1 MPTKRAP
8 KKGRRRGEQTT
19 ALVADEVAST
29 KNELEKEKKTSEEY
43 LNKLQYL
50 QAEFE
55 NYQKRSKRE
64 MVEAINFGNQKLIT
78 ELLTV
83 VDELEYAID
92 AGKSSN
98 NKKALIHGVEITL
111 KKLYELLE
119 KKGLSRIEALGKA
132 FNPFQHEVVERLS
145 GGDGEERVVEEIRA
159 GFTLKGKVIRPSL
172 VKVARQS
179 PNTSTSLQKGD
190 EYE

>member
-1 MPTKRAP
+1 MPTKKAP
-8 KKGRRRGEQTT
+8 KKGWRRGEKTT
-19 ALVADEVAST
+19 ALVADEVASL

-55 NYQKRSKRE
+55 NYTKRSKRE
-64 MVEAINFGNQKLIT
+64 MIDAITFGNQKLIT

-111 KKLYELLE
+111 KKLYAILDKE
-119 KKGLSRIEALGKA
+119 GLSRIEALGKA
-132 FNPFQHEVVERLS
+132 FNPFHHEVVERLS
-145 GGDGEERVVEEIRA
+145 GGDGEEKVIEEIRA
-159 GFTLKGKVIRPSL
+159 GFMLKGKVIRPSL

-179 PNTSTSLQKGD
+179 PNTSDFLQEDD
-190 EYE
+190 ENE

>member
-1 MPTKRAP
+1 
-8 KKGRRRGEQTT
+8 
-19 ALVADEVAST
+19 LVADEVASL

-55 NYQKRSKRE
+55 NYKKRSKRE
-64 MVEAINFGNQKLIT
+64 MVDAIAFGNQKLIT

-98 NKKALIHGVEITL
+98 NKTALIHGVEITL
-111 KKLYELLE
+111 KKLYGILDKE
-119 KKGLSRIEALGKA
+119 GLSRMEALGKA
-132 FNPFQHEVVERLS
+132 FNPFHHEVVERLS
-145 GGDGEERVVEEIRA
+145 GGDGDERIIEEIRA

-179 PNTSTSLQKGD
+179 PNTSISLQKGD

>member
-55 NYQKRSKRE
+55 NYTKRSKRE
-64 MVEAINFGNQKLIT
+64 MIDAITFGNQKLIT

-111 KKLYELLE
+111 KKLYAILDKE
-119 KKGLSRIEALGKA
+119 GLSRIEALGKA
-132 FNPFQHEVVERLS
+132 FNPFHHEVVERLS
-145 GGDGEERVVEEIRA
+145 GGDGEERIVEETRA

-190 EYE
+190 EHE